1 VIHEKRKNVMCRILI
16 VDDSSTTRAVM
27 ARILRMAG
35 LAACEIFEAVD
46 GQAALDFLATSR
58 VDLILADLNMPRMD
72 GVEMIRRMD
81 ADPLLCGIPV
91 IVVSA
96 EPNAAALTPLRHASL
111 RGHIRK
117 PFTPEEIKKAINEV
131 LGVTCA

>member
-1 VIHEKRKNVMCRILI
+1 MLRKILI

-27 ARILRMAG
+27 KRTLRMADF
-35 LAACEIFEAVD
+35 ADCQIFDAVD
-46 GQAALDFLATSR
+46 GQAGLEFLATSQ
-58 VDLILADLNMPRMD
+58 VDLVLADLNMPRMD

-81 ADPLLCGIPV
+81 ADPLLCNVPV

-96 EPNAAALTPLRHASL
+96 EPNAAALTPLRNASL

-117 PFTPEEIKKAINEV
+117 PFTPEEIKKAITEV